1 MKSYWVETTKQTNY
15 PKLQKDETTDVC
27 IIGGGITGIATAYML
42 ARNRPYPKKLSLNQK
57 PPALLNQK
65 IQKPPAL
72 MKLT

>member
-42 ARNRPYPKKLSLNQK
+42 ARNRP
-57 PPALLNQK
+57 
-65 IQKPPAL
+65 
-72 MKLT
+72 